1 MISTNSNLLR
11 YGGIMMQ
18 ANILAIGDVVGAV
31 GLRYLKK
38 KLPQLRRETEA
49 VFTVVNG
56 ENASNVGLTPEQAE
70 DMFDAGADVVT
81 LGNHAFRQRQILE
94 YLDETPYILRPANY
108 APQTPGRGY
117 GIFDSKIGDIAVIN
131 LIGRVNMDYGPDN
144 PFLIIDKILPEAAET
159 RFTLVDFHAEATSEK
174 LAMGYMLDGK
184 VTAVWRTHT
193 HVPTAHAMVLPGGT
207 GYITDLGMTGPKYS
221 VIGIEP
227 QLSIDKFRG
236 ELYSRYKPAEGPCV
250 MSGAVFTVDTDT
262 GLCTRV
268 RQITV

>member
-1 MISTNSNLLR
+1 
-11 YGGIMMQ
+11 MQ

-38 KLPQLRRETEA
+38 RLPQLRRETEA
-49 VFTVVNG
+49 AFTVVNG

-108 APQTPGRGY
+108 APQTPGRGC
-117 GIFDSKIGDIAVIN
+117 GIFDSKIGDIEVIN

-144 PFLIIDKILPEAAET
+144 PFLIIYKILPEAAEA

-184 VTAVWRTHT
+184 VTAVWGTHT
-193 HVPTAHAMVLPGGT
+193 HVPTADAMVLPGGT
-207 GYITDLGMTGPKYS
+207 SYITDLGMTGPKYS
-221 VIGIEP
+221 VIGI
-227 QLSIDKFRG
+227 DKFRG
-236 ELYSRYKPAEGPCV
+236 GLYSRYKPAEGPCV

>member
-159 RFTLVDFHAEATSEK
+159 RFTMVDFHAEATSEK
-174 LAMGYMLDGK
+174 LAMGSMVDGK
-184 VTAVWRTHT
+184 VTAVWGTHT
-193 HVPTAHAMVLPGGT
+193 HVPTADAMVLPGGT

>member
-1 MISTNSNLLR
+1 MI
-11 YGGIMMQ
+11 
-18 ANILAIGDVVGAV
+18 ANILAVGDVVGTQ

-38 KLPQLRRETEA
+38 NLRKIQREYEID
-49 VFTVVNG
+49 FTVVNG
-56 ENASNVGLTPEQAE
+56 ENASNVGLTPDQAE

-81 LGNHAFRQRQILE
+81 LGNHAFRQRSVLE

-117 GIFDSKIGDIAVIN
+117 GIFDSRLGDIAVIN

-144 PFLIIDKILPEAAET
+144 PFLMVDKILPEVSGAKLV
-159 RFTLVDFHAEATSEK
+159 LVDFHAEATSEK

-184 VTAVWRTHT
+184 ITALWGTHT
-193 HVPTAHAMVLPGGT
+193 HVPTADAQVLPKGT

-221 VIGIEP
+221 VIGIQPE
-227 QLSIDKFRG
+227 LSIEKFRG
-236 ELYSRYKPAEGPCV
+236 GLYSRYKSADGPCV
-250 MSGAVFTVDTDT
+250 LSGAVFTVDTDI
-262 GLCTRV
+262 GLCTQV